1 MFDFII
7 DYPKTRKAVEF
18 FMWNYENMKF
28 KLEESKLFNISE
40 SFIMSNPNKNNTKNS
55 PVENSVIYF
64 VEVEEELM
72 ALLSTIEKSFNRLS
86 LEEWQYIGMKY
97 FNDKKLNDEEIRD
110 KMLCG
115 YRWFTELKRKS
126 ITRFALSLGIE
137 ARIVTSLDEVK
148 KNEDLRWS
156 DDYKDIKRL

>member
-86 LEEWQYIGMKY
+86 LEE
-97 FNDKKLNDEEIRD
+97 
-110 KMLCG
+110 
-115 YRWFTELKRKS
+115 
-126 ITRFALSLGIE
+126 
-137 ARIVTSLDEVK
+137 
-148 KNEDLRWS
+148 
-156 DDYKDIKRL
+156 